1 MITLFNIINH
11 RSAVKQSWLIDINQ
25 PKNKQ
30 NKDGTKSQITAGRC
44 LRFRPEANDAINNT
58 QIRQE
63 NVQNYDRLFIEL
75 VEFIIYLLILG
86 WCETFPQRVQITQ

>member
-1 MITLFNIINH
+1 M
-11 RSAVKQSWLIDINQ
+11 
-25 PKNKQ
+25 
-30 NKDGTKSQITAGRC
+30 
-44 LRFRPEANDAINNT
+44 RFRPEANDAINNT

>member
-75 VEFIIYLLILG
+75 VEFIIYLLSHSV
-86 WCETFPQRVQITQ
+86 CK